1 MGRGA
6 ATNNSNADDDFFGAE
21 ESKEGGVGGW
31 DQQYLE
37 DIFGAVDEIEDDDE
51 VALEHLGEMEYR
63 RQISEQE
70 EIKRRSNSFHQSD
83 SFKLEEQKQ

>member
-1 MGRGA
+1 M
-6 ATNNSNADDDFFGAE
+6 
-21 ESKEGGVGGW
+21 
-31 DQQYLE
+31 E

-70 EIKRRSNSFHQSD
+70 EIKRRTNSFHQSD
-83 SFKLEEQKQ
+83 SFKLEERK

>member
-1 MGRGA
+1 M
-6 ATNNSNADDDFFGAE
+6 
-21 ESKEGGVGGW
+21 
-31 DQQYLE
+31 E

-83 SFKLEEQKQ
+83 SFKLEEQKK